1 VAVTGEISIQGKVKP
16 VGGIYEKIYGAKQA
30 GMVRVLIPE
39 ENKKDV
45 PVSLKGIEVIPVKTI
60 EEAINYLIAYK

>member
-1 VAVTGEISIQGKVKP
+1 
-16 VGGIYEKIYGAKQA
+16 
-30 GMVRVLIPE
+30 MVRVLIPE